1 MPERWEGEA
10 HHLQKRGGGDMQA
23 SPDPEHHD
31 CWSLEDFESLH
42 LADALIT
49 VVSFS
54 LLIWRAG

>member
-1 MPERWEGEA
+1 MPERWEGGHTTYRSEE
-10 HHLQKRGGGDMQA
+10 GGTCKP

-49 VVSFS
+49 VVSFP